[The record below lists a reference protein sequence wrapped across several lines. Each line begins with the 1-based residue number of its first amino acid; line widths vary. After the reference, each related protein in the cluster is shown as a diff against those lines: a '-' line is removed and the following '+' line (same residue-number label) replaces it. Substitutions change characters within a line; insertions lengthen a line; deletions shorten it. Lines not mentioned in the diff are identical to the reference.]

1 MNWDAIG
8 AIGEILGALAVVLTL
23 MYLARQVSEAKNA
36 LYLQSTKDSSSLL
49 NEYHA
54 LVASSTALA
63 SMMAK
68 SISNEEQ
75 DLDSGQV
82 LQVQAAMQ
90 IQLNSW
96 ETMYRQAVVL
106 GDTQR
111 LATVRKA
118 LSQLMEYEFIRE
130 AWSEHRMYVTEDFR
144 EFVDALRN

>member
-8 AIGEILGALAVVLTL
+8 AVGEILGALAVVLTL

-36 LYLQSTKDSSSLL
+36 LYLQSTKDSSTLL

-54 LVASSTALA
+54 LVASSPALA
-63 SMMAK
+63 SMIAM
-68 SISNEEQ
+68 SINNEEQ
-75 DLDSGQV
+75 DLDSGQA
-82 LQVQAAMQ
+82 LQIQAALQ

-118 LSQLMEYEFIRE
+118 L
-130 AWSEHRMYVTEDFR
+130 
-144 EFVDALRN
+144 